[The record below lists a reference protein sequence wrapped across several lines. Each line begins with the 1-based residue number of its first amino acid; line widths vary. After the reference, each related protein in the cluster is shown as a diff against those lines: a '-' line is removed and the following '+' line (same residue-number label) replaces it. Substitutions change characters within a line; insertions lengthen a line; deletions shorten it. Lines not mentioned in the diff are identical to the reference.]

1 MKIIY
6 EDEEIVVKQSEK
18 DFDFMPNAGLG
29 LTPQKIYFR
38 AKEKDFIMDFRQAAH
53 M

>member
-1 MKIIY
+1 MFLK
-6 EDEEIVVKQSEK
+6 KTFGPPRGSFGEK
-18 DFDFMPNAGLG
+18 DSDFMPNAGLG